1 MASTPK
7 ETTSKVEP
15 WDGAQGYLKDV
26 YAQYDKLIKEG
37 APKQYEGKTVAD
49 LSKATLDS
57 QKLTQNYATDK
68 NATKGLTDAR
78 NTVSNIA
85 NGKSIDQTGNNVL
98 KSLTGGIDIGKNPST
113 SGVSNI
119 ANGKFNGTAPG
130 TSTIAQGM
138 KFTDPALAASKNLA
152 GSLNNNYTNPGVA
165 ATQNAAKGI
174 TGSYTNPGVS
184 ATQSALNA
192 INPNYTNAAA
202 GQAANLNGYTNAAM
216 GLQQNAANSLQNA
229 NNPAL
234 ANLNATASGA
244 NIGKNPYLDQAV
256 GNATQKIADQ
266 LANVTNPTLTS
277 QAAGVG
283 RLGSNASASM
293 LNSAQGAAA
302 EQMSKVATDMYQN
315 QYNTDVQN
323 MLGANQQVGNF
334 YNSDVQNRLA
344 ANSDL
349 ANTSNSQQQNR
360 ISGIQTYGQLNDSQ
374 QNLRNDALNMR
385 LNGAAQLGDQS
396 LKQQSMNNEL
406 DNMRLS
412 AANQLGNQSAT
423 QQGLRND
430 QTGLMLNANNQW
442 SNQANTQNQ
451 QRLNAAGMANDQYQF
466 DKDYQMQGLN
476 LQNQMY
482 QQGVQNQFTNAGL
495 KQDAA
500 NSLNGSQNAQYQQ
513 MLAAAG
519 MAGDQYM
526 NGMLPAQLLQ
536 QLGQTQDTR
545 AQDILNNDI
554 ARWDQKEQQKLTNL
568 GNFTNILNGGG
579 YSNTT
584 TPVYNNT
591 GGQILG
597 GLTSLLGLFASDER
611 IKKVG
616 AFKGFMPNGIA
627 VYEWTYKDDP
637 EQRVFEG
644 PLAQDVEA
652 VMPDAVVEFGGVKH
666 IVMDRFLEAA

>member
-1 MASTPK
+1 MAS
-7 ETTSKVEP
+7 
-15 WDGAQGYLKDV
+15 
-26 YAQYDKLIKEG
+26 
-37 APKQYEGKTVAD
+37 APKNQTTETKPWKGAEEYVLQNYKDYKAALDKGMPKQWEGDTVAD
-49 LSKATLDS
+49 LSKNTLDS
-57 QKLTQNYATDK
+57 QKMLQDYVTNGK
-68 NATKGLTDAR
+68 NTSALTDASK
-78 NTVSNIA
+78 TVQNIA
-85 NGKSIDQTGNNVL
+85 NGKAIDQTGNNAL
-98 KSLTGGIDIGKNPST
+98 QNLLGGVNVGKNPST
-113 SGVSNI
+113 AGVSNI
-119 ANGKFNGTAPG
+119 ANGVNNGKAPG
-130 TSTIAQGM
+130 TSTINQGM
-138 KFTDPALAASKNLA
+138 NWNDPALTASKNLA

-184 ATQSALNA
+184 ATQNALNA
-192 INPNYTNAAA
+192 INPNYTNAAV
-202 GQAANLNGYTNAAM
+202 GQAANYNNYTNAAM
-216 GLQQNAANSLQNA
+216 GNQQQLANSLQNT
-229 NNPAL
+229 NNPAM
-234 ANLNATASGA
+234 ANLQATASGA

-266 LANVTNPTLTS
+266 LGNVTNPTLNS

-283 RLGSNASASM
+283 RLGSNASASL
-293 LNSAQGAAA
+293 LNSAQASAADA
-302 EQMSKVATDMYQN
+302 MGRVATDMYQN
-315 QYNTDVQN
+315 QYNTDTQN
-323 MLGANQQVGNF
+323 MLNANQQVGNF
-334 YNSDVQNRLA
+334 YNSDVQNRLS
-344 ANSDL
+344 ANSDF

-360 ISGIQTYGQLNDSQ
+360 MQGTQLYGSLTDSQ

-406 DNMRLS
+406 DNMRLN

-442 SNQANTQNQ
+442 SDQATNQNQ
-451 QRLNAAGMANDQYQF
+451 QRLAAANSANDQYQF

-476 LQNQMY
+476 LQNQQY

-500 NSLNGSQNAQYQQ
+500 NSLNSNQNAQLQQ
-513 MLAAAG
+513 QLAAAG
-519 MAGDQYM
+519 MSVDM
-526 NGMLPAQLLQ
+526 FTNGLLPQQLLAQLGGQ
-536 QLGQTQDTR
+536 QDQR

-554 ARWDQKEQQKLTNL
+554 QRYDQSQRQPLQNIVDFNNLLTN
-568 GNFTNILNGGG
+568 GNYNA
-579 YSNTT
+579 TT

-616 AFKGFMPNGIA
+616 AFKGFIPNGIA

-652 VMPDAVVEFGGVKH
+652 VLPDAVVEFAGVKH
-666 IVMDRFLEAA
+666 IVMDRLLEAA